1 MCQAQSLRLCC
12 AFFSPKRGT
21 GFLSHLD
28 TTRIYNGKI
37 MRNLEI
43 SSKKLQVVQTAIQLF
58 TTRGFHTV
66 GVDLIAKQSQITKST
81 LYKYFGSKER
91 LVEMCIAFQK
101 SLLREK
107 VLAIIYS
114 SRYYASKNK
123 IKEIIVLHTNLN
135 SLYNLLL
142 KAIFEIKLLHPQAYR
157 MAVEYRKWLRHEIFD
172 LIFSGEIREPQFDA
186 NMVVNLIDGL
196 LLQVL
201 GSQGLEERDVVLD
214 YFLNSFVRN
223 FSPRLREA

>member
-1 MCQAQSLRLCC
+1 MP
-12 AFFSPKRGT
+12 FFLPKRAQA
-21 GFLSHLD
+21 FLSHLE

-37 MRNLEI
+37 MSHLEI
-43 SSKKLQVVQTAIQLF
+43 SSKKLQVIQTAIQLF

-81 LYKYFGSKER
+81 FYKYFGSKER

-101 SLLREK
+101 SLLREE

-114 SRYYASKNK
+114 SRYYTSKNK

-201 GSQGLEERDVVLD
+201 GSQGLDERDVVLD
-214 YFLNSFVRN
+214 YFLNSFAKN

>member
-1 MCQAQSLRLCC
+1 
-12 AFFSPKRGT
+12 
-21 GFLSHLD
+21 
-28 TTRIYNGKI
+28 

-43 SSKKLQVVQTAIQLF
+43 SSKKLQVIQTAIQLF
-58 TTRGFHTV
+58 TTRGFHTS
-66 GVDLIAKQSQITKST
+66 GVDLIAKEAKITKST
-81 LYKYFGSKER
+81 FYKYFGSKER

-101 SLLREK
+101 NLLREE

-114 SRYYASKNK
+114 SRYYTSKNK

-172 LIFSGEIREPQFDA
+172 LIFSGEIHEPQFDA

-201 GSQGLEERDVVLD
+201 SLNSLDEQDVVLD
-214 YFLNSFVRN
+214 YFLNSFARN
-223 FSPRLREA
+223 FNPRFGEA

>member
-1 MCQAQSLRLCC
+1 MPFFLPKGAQA
-12 AFFSPKRGT
+12 
-21 GFLSHLD
+21 FLSHLE
-28 TTRIYNGKI
+28 TTRIYNGKT
-37 MRNLEI
+37 MSHLEI
-43 SSKKLQVVQTAIQLF
+43 SSKKLQVIQTAIQLF

-81 LYKYFGSKER
+81 FYKYFGSKER

-114 SRYYASKNK
+114 SRYYTLKDK
-123 IKEIIVLHTNLN
+123 LKEIIILHTNLN

>member
-1 MCQAQSLRLCC
+1 MALLCL
-12 AFFSPKRGT
+12 FSPRKGT
-21 GFLSHLD
+21 GFLSHLE

-43 SSKKLQVVQTAIQLF
+43 SSKKLQVIQTAIQLF

-66 GVDLIAKQSQITKST
+66 GVDLIAKESQITKST
-81 LYKYFGSKER
+81 FYKYFGSKER

-101 SLLREK
+101 SLLREE
-107 VLAIIYS
+107 VLGIIYS
-114 SRYYASKNK
+114 SRYYVSKEK
-123 IKEIIVLHTNLN
+123 LKEIIILHTNLN

-223 FSPRLREA
+223 FSLRLGEA

>member
-1 MCQAQSLRLCC
+1 
-12 AFFSPKRGT
+12 
-21 GFLSHLD
+21 
-28 TTRIYNGKI
+28 

-43 SSKKLQVVQTAIQLF
+43 SSKKLQVIQTAIQLF

-81 LYKYFGSKER
+81 FYKYFGSKER

-114 SRYYASKNK
+114 SRYYASKDK
-123 IKEIIVLHTNLN
+123 LKEIIVLHTNLN

-157 MAVEYRKWLRHEIFD
+157 MAVEYRRGLPHKFFAFFLR
-172 LIFSGEIREPQFDA
+172 GKTREPQFDA

-201 GSQGLEERDVVLD
+201 GSNSLDERDVVLD
-214 YFLNSFVRN
+214 CFLNSFARN

>member
-1 MCQAQSLRLCC
+1 
-12 AFFSPKRGT
+12 
-21 GFLSHLD
+21 
-28 TTRIYNGKI
+28 

-66 GVDLIAKQSQITKST
+66 GVDLIAKESQITKST
-81 LYKYFGSKER
+81 FYKYFGSKER

-101 SLLREK
+101 SLLREE

-114 SRYYASKNK
+114 SRYYSSKDK
-123 IKEIIVLHTNLN
+123 LKEIIVLHTNLN

-157 MAVEYRKWLRHEIFD
+157 MAVEYRKWLCHEIFD

-201 GSQGLEERDVVLD
+201 GSQSLDERDVVLD
-214 YFLNSFVRN
+214 YFLNSFIRK
-223 FSPRLREA
+223 FSPRLREV